1 MKRKAKKQAG
11 RKQRV
16 LTEAELKKIAAGG
29 IPLIDRV
36 ERQYNKNTSTPTR
49 WAISKLFG

>member
-16 LTEAELKKIAAGG
+16 LTEAELKKIAAGN
-29 IPLIDRV
+29 IWEDVRDTW
-36 ERQYNKNTSTPTR
+36 NTEAPWQVKEGAKR
-49 WAISKLFG
+49 MFGW